1 MLLTDLLQETV
12 HSTTSNKARSG
23 LTILGIVIGIASVIA
38 MVAIG
43 QGAQQSIQERI
54 SSMGSNLLMVSPG
67 AQRSFGSTVRSG
79 QGSAGTL
86 TVKDADEIRDKIASI
101 KAVAPEVS
109 SRKQVTSKGKNTNTS
124 ITGTN
129 EAYTT
134 VKNLD
139 IQSGSFF
146 TSTNVKSMSKVAV
159 IGPTVQ
165 TDLFDTGTN
174 PVGQKIK
181 IGNLDFTVIGV
192 TQTKG
197 NNEDDKIFIP
207 ITTAQHFL
215 SGSESVSII
224 NISVIDE
231 SAMGTA
237 QDQIT
242 SLLLSRHKISDPISA
257 DFSIMNMADLQETI
271 SATTQTFT
279 LLLGSIGAISLVVG
293 GIGIMNMMLTTV
305 TERTR
310 EIGLRKALGARK
322 KDISM
327 QFLAEALMITVIGGI
342 IGIILGWLIAFAIE
356 KFSSLN
362 LTVSLSSVILAFGV
376 SGLIGIV
383 FGFYPARRAAAL
395 NPIDALRYE

>member
-1 MLLTDLLQETV
+1 MLLTDLFQETI
-12 HSTTSNKARSG
+12 HATTSNKARSG

-54 SSMGSNLLMVSPG
+54 SSMGSNLLMVYPG
-67 AQRSFGSTVRSG
+67 SQRSFGSTIRSG

-86 TVKDADEIRDKIASI
+86 TVKDADAIRDKISSI
-101 KAVAPEVS
+101 KAVSSEVS

-146 TSTNVKSMSKVAV
+146 TSTHVKSMSKVAI

-165 TDLFDTGTN
+165 TDLFDTNTD

-215 SGSESVSII
+215 TGSESVSII
-224 NISVIDE
+224 NISVADE
-231 SAMGTA
+231 SYMTA
-237 QDQIT
+237 VQDQVT
-242 SLLLSRHKISDPISA
+242 SLLLSRHKISNPSMA

-279 LLLGSIGAISLVVG
+279 LLLGSIAAISLVVG

-322 KDISM
+322 KDISL
-327 QFLAEALMITVIGGI
+327 QFLAESLTITIIGGI
-342 IGIILGWLIAFAIE
+342 IGIIFGWLIAFIIE

-362 LTVSLSSVILAFGV
+362 LAVSLSSVILAFGV